1 MAQEPSQRVY
11 ASALEGEVFIG
22 VTANSLLFFI
32 YTYTFLIQPHLKKP
46 IDLIFMHLTM
56 VNILTM
62 VFQSI
67 PNILSSFGVRG
78 FLDNAGC
85 QTVFYVYRVTRSL
98 SICTTSLLSAFQA
111 IIISPNHSKWARLK
125 PKLST
130 WIFPSFLFFW
140 VINMLIYIHIIES
153 VRAKWNFTVVGR
165 GFVHAYCQTRQSGDG
180 QSWSFINVLVTR
192 DVLFVAL
199 MIMSSLYMVG
209 LLYRH
214 HRGARHIHSSSLSR
228 QTSPENKATHTII
241 CLVFCF
247 VLFYCCN
254 NFVTLYAFYRPEKDS
269 RLVGIAGILSSC
281 YPTFCPFLLM
291 KNNKNISKLTSSLS
305 MMRMPFSSRGLL
317 G

>member
-1 MAQEPSQRVY
+1 MFPSDTILSFFLIAQMV
-11 ASALEGEVFIG
+11 IG
-22 VTANSLLFFI
+22 VMANSFLFMI
-32 YTYTFLIQPHLKKP
+32 YIYAFLIKPQLKKP
-46 IDLIFMHLTM
+46 IDCIFMHLT
-56 VNILTM
+56 VANIITI

-67 PNILSSFGVRG
+67 PNILSSFSVRG

-85 QTVFYVYRVTRSL
+85 QTVFYIYRVTRGL
-98 SICTTSLLSAFQA
+98 SICTTSLLSVFQA
-111 IIISPNHSKWARLK
+111 ITISPSNSIWARLK
-125 PKLST
+125 SKLSA

-140 VINMLIYIHIIES
+140 VINMLIYIHIIET
-153 VRAKWNFTVVGR
+153 VRAKWNFTVVGN
-165 GFVHAYCQTRQSGDG
+165 GFAHAYCQTRQSGDH
-180 QSWSFINVLVTR
+180 QSWSFIRVIVIR
-192 DVLFVAL
+192 DLLFVAL

-214 HRGARHIHSSSLSR
+214 RRRARHIHSSSLSR
-228 QTSPENKATHTII
+228 QASPENKATYTII

-269 RLVGIAGILSSC
+269 RLVDITGILSSC

-291 KNNKNISKLTSSLS
+291 KNNKNIAKWTSSLS
-305 MMRMPFSSRGLL
+305 MMRTPFSPSAFL